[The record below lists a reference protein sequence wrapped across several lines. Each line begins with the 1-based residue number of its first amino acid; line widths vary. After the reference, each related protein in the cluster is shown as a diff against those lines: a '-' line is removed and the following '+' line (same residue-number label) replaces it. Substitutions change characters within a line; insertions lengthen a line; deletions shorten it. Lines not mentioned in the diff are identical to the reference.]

1 MNESQKPIVEIVAEL
16 EKQLFARGQSPNAI
30 SQYHYIFQV
39 FLAFF
44 RSHHETY
51 FSEELMKLCLQ
62 EHYGIE
68 DAQRLSRR
76 QSYKKKVIRASRMVE
91 DMANGRGFADRYYD
105 LTETPLLTDEFNAV
119 IIAFSTHLNEIG
131 RSQKTVNSYQRYAS
145 RFLNFVE
152 QSEKLI
158 IEKLSVNDVRSYI
171 ASLSGMNKVTVKSTI
186 GPVRIFL
193 RYLYL
198 HRFTTQD
205 LSQFVTAVKTRT
217 QTKIPSVW
225 EKNDVLKLLS
235 VIDRGNPSGKR
246 DYAIILLV
254 ARLGI
259 RVNYVNNLKFEN
271 IDWEKKCINFVQS
284 KTHHFICLPLL
295 KDVGWALI
303 DYIQNGR
310 PNIDSPFVFLTHTPP
325 FKNYSDEN
333 HLHATI
339 SKYLQ
344 MTDIQNQPKK
354 KCGMHSLRH
363 TLANR
368 LQENRETLH
377 TISSAM
383 GHSSPD
389 SASVYIKTDIDLL
402 RECSLSLSE
411 AGLWGL

>member
-62 EHYGIE
+62 EHYGID

-91 DMANGRGFADRYYD
+91 DMANGREFADRYYD

-152 QSEKLI
+152 QSGKLI

-205 LSQFVTAVKTRT
+205 LSQFVTAVRTRT

-225 EKNDVLKLLS
+225 EKDDVLKLLS

-259 RVNYVNNLKFEN
+259 RVKDVNNLKFEN

-284 KTHHFICLPLL
+284 KTHHFTCLPLL

>member
-235 VIDRGNPSGKR
+235 VIDRGNPSGR
-246 DYAIILLV
+246 
-254 ARLGI
+254 I
-259 RVNYVNNLKFEN
+259 R
-271 IDWEKKCINFVQS
+271 
-284 KTHHFICLPLL
+284 
-295 KDVGWALI
+295 
-303 DYIQNGR
+303 
-310 PNIDSPFVFLTHTPP
+310 
-325 FKNYSDEN
+325 
-333 HLHATI
+333 
-339 SKYLQ
+339 
-344 MTDIQNQPKK
+344 
-354 KCGMHSLRH
+354 
-363 TLANR
+363 
-368 LQENRETLH
+368 
-377 TISSAM
+377 
-383 GHSSPD
+383 
-389 SASVYIKTDIDLL
+389 
-402 RECSLSLSE
+402 
-411 AGLWGL
+411 